1 LLGGF
6 GVGALL
12 LAAFGLYAVTATAV
26 RSRTRELGI
35 RIALGASPVE
45 LYRMVLRQ
53 ATSVVLVGAG
63 VGLVGAVAA
72 TRFVR
77 SILFE
82 VSPTDP
88 AALASVTL
96 ILLVAA
102 LIAAFIP
109 ARRAAGVV
117 PVRRFV
123 RTEQHPRGLRHM
135 ATTLDTLDRYETPA
149 VATTAVQAS
158 SRWHA
163 YTAVLAAA
171 CVMVG
176 VY

>member
-1 LLGGF
+1 MARKAIADVDPDVLMWRVRTMNDLLAQPLAQPRLSAALLGGF

-35 RIALGASPVE
+35 RIALGASPAA

-88 AALASVTL
+88 TALASVTL

-109 ARRAAGVV
+109 ARRAAGVGSGA
-117 PVRRFV
+117 R
-123 RTEQHPRGLRHM
+123 
-135 ATTLDTLDRYETPA
+135 
-149 VATTAVQAS
+149 AS
-158 SRWHA
+158 
-163 YTAVLAAA
+163 Y
-171 CVMVG
+171 
-176 VY
+176 